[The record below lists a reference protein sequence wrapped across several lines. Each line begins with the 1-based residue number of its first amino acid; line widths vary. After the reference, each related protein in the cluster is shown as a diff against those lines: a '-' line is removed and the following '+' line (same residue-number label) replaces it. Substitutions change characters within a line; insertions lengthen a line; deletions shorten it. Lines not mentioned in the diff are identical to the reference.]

1 MSDILFTYEVTITL
15 FIASTLFITLSVA
28 FVNSLYILK
37 NYQQNATSQI
47 QYALEKRSYLVTTI
61 IYIASIIKIVLLPY
75 FTFTIDKLSNIIP
88 GAMCGAGVIDA
99 NSYGEPLIIIK
110 ILIIILKMLWLSLN
124 KEDLLSRDFR
134 YFRKKIWFFIFI
146 YLLIV
151 IEFFLEYQFF
161 MNLRTINPVSCCSNL
176 YSLTQDINPLPFN
189 ISTSELVFIF
199 YFIYTLLIIFNY
211 FQRRYILAILS
222 IFYIYIAYLSI
233 VYFFST
239 YIYQLP
245 SHKCPYCLLQSEYY
259 FIGYIIYSSI
269 IVATFYTFQS
279 ILLNKNSFGKSIFWY
294 TLATFFISLNF
305 VIYLIINR
313 TFL

>member
-110 ILIIILKMLWLSLN
+110 ILIIILTMLWLSLN

-161 MNLRTINPVSCCSNL
+161 MNLTTINPVSCCSNL

-305 VIYLIINR
+305 VFYLMINR